1 MWCHLVCSVSVVCLP
16 TTLMTLCSLCLW
28 ERYLHANEEAWL
40 LRSRDAAQTTG
51 LLRGQ
56 GGPAWGCHRGCT
68 GQWRLVAQ
76 RLPQV

>member
-40 LRSRDAAQTTG
+40 LWSRDAAQTTG